1 MAGTYQTLALA
12 ILENI
17 GLGWKSWP
25 IVKHASLLRLGVNYG
40 GKKIVNRL

>member
-1 MAGTYQTLALA
+1 MAGTYQTLVLA

-17 GLGWKSWP
+17 RLGWESRP
-25 IVKHASLLRLGVNYG
+25 IVKHASLLRLGVNFG